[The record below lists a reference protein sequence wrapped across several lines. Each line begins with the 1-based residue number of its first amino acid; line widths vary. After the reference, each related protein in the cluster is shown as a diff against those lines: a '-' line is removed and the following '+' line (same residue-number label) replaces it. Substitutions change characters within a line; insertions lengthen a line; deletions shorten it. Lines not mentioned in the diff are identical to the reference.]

1 MIKKFVSSVVMV
13 GLVVMTSGILNPY
26 IAMAASISTA
36 KATFGRL
43 KENTAS
49 ESVIVQFVTPTGIQ
63 TGGADTISLTFSS
76 DFVVAAAAAVNF
88 DIGLGNSGTCSSA
101 SYSDETVALT
111 PSSSQWGVGIS
122 GNVITLSPDTDV
134 ILTAGYCMRVEM
146 GTAATTGGTGSAST
160 ITNGPLDDDDSITIA
175 GGFGDT
181 GTIMVDIID
190 DDQVTVT
197 ASVNQTLLFDLDT
210 ATTNGESSSPYTVP
224 LGTLSAA
231 SVTHS
236 DGSTINMITAE
247 AGTNASGGMNVTVRN
262 ANGANGLVSTSTPA
276 DFIGSTTGTMVS
288 GTANYGLCVASAG
301 LVDFSRATAYNTTCA
316 LASGT
321 NAVVGLTST
330 VADILNTSGHPI
342 ANGHAEIVVNAA
354 ISGSTPAH
362 TDYTDTLT
370 FIATASF

>member
-1 MIKKFVSSVVMV
+1 MV

-43 KENTAS
+43 KESTAS
-49 ESVIVQFVTPTGIQ
+49 DSVIIQFATPTGIQ
-63 TGGADTISLTFSS
+63 TGGADTITITFSA
-76 DFVVAAAAAVNF
+76 DFTVAAVAAANF

-101 SYSDETVALT
+101 SYTDETVALT
-111 PSSSQWGVGIS
+111 PSASQWGVGIS

-134 ILTAGYCMRVEM
+134 TLAAGYCMRVEM

-160 ITNGPLDDDDSITIA
+160 ITNGPLDDDDSITI
-175 GGFGDT
+175 GGAFGDS
-181 GTIMVDIID
+181 GTIMIDIID

-197 ASVNQTLLFDLDT
+197 ASVNQTLFFDLDT
-210 ATTNGESSSPYTVP
+210 ATSNGESSTPYTVP

-247 AGTNASGGMNVTVRN
+247 GGTNASGGMNVTVRN
-262 ANGANGLVSTSTPA
+262 ANGNQGLKSTSTPA
-276 DFIGSTTGTMVS
+276 DYIASATTTMAA
-288 GTANYGLCVASAG
+288 GTANYGLCVASSG
-301 LVDFSRATAYNTTCA
+301 LVEFARATAYNTTCS

-330 VADILNTSGHPI
+330 VADILTSTVPVS
-342 ANGHAEIVVNAA
+342 AGHAEIVVNAA

-370 FIATASF
+370 FVATASF

>member
-1 MIKKFVSSVVMV
+1 MIKKFVSSIVMV

-43 KENTAS
+43 KESTAS
-49 ESVIVQFVTPTGIQ
+49 DSVIIQFATPTGIQ
-63 TGGADTISLTFSS
+63 TGGADTITITFSA
-76 DFVVAAAAAVNF
+76 DFTVAAVAAANF

-101 SYSDETVALT
+101 SYTDETVALT
-111 PSSSQWGVGIS
+111 PSASQWGVGIS

-134 ILTAGYCMRVEM
+134 TLAAGYCMRVEM

-160 ITNGPLDDDDSITIA
+160 ITNGPLDDDDSITI
-175 GGFGDT
+175 GGAFGDS
-181 GTIMVDIID
+181 GTIMIDIID

-197 ASVNQTLLFDLDT
+197 ASVNQTLFFDLDT
-210 ATTNGESSSPYTVP
+210 ATSNGESSTPYTVP

-247 AGTNASGGMNVTVRN
+247 GGTNASGGMNVTVRN
-262 ANGANGLVSTSTPA
+262 ANGNQGLKSTSTPA
-276 DFIGSTTGTMVS
+276 DYIASATTTMAA
-288 GTANYGLCVASAG
+288 GTANYGLCVASSG
-301 LVDFSRATAYNTTCA
+301 LVEFARATAYNTTCS

-330 VADILNTSGHPI
+330 VADILTSTVPVS
-342 ANGHAEIVVNAA
+342 AGHAEIVVNAA

-370 FIATASF
+370 FVATASF

>member
-1 MIKKFVSSVVMV
+1 MIKKFISSVVMIA
-13 GLVVMTSGILNPY
+13 LIVMTSGILNPY
-26 IAMAASISTA
+26 IATAASISSA

-43 KENTAS
+43 KESTAS
-49 ESVIVQFVTPTGIQ
+49 DSVIVQFVSPTGIQ
-63 TGGADTISLTFSS
+63 TGGADTITLTFSP
-76 DFVVAAAAAVNF
+76 DFTVAAAAAINF

-101 SYSDETVALT
+101 SYTDETVALT
-111 PSSSQWGVGIS
+111 PSGTQWGVGIT

-134 ILTAGYCMRVEM
+134 TLTAGYCMRIRM
-146 GTAATTGGTGSAST
+146 GTAAITGGTGSAST
-160 ITNGPLDDDDSITIA
+160 ITNGPLDDDDSISIA
-175 GGFGDT
+175 GAFGDT

-197 ASVNQTLLFDLDT
+197 ASVNQTLFFDLDT
-210 ATTNGESSSPYTVP
+210 ATANGESGTPYTVP

-231 SVTHS
+231 SVAHS

-247 AGTNASGGMNVTVRN
+247 GGTNASGGMNVTVKN

-276 DFIGSTTGTMVS
+276 DKIPSATATMAA

-301 LVDFSRATAYNTTCA
+301 LVEFARATAYNTTCA

-330 VADILNTSGHPI
+330 VADILTSTAPVSS
-342 ANGHAEIVVNAA
+342 GHAEIVVNAA

-362 TDYTDTLT
+362 TDYVDTLT
-370 FIATASF
+370 FVATASF